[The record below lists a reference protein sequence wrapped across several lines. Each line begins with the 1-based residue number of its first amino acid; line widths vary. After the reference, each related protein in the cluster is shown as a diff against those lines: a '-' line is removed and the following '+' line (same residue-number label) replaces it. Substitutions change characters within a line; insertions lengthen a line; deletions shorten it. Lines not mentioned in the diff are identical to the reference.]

1 MSPVR
6 LTSRACLAFATA
18 RNAPQQSSVCLSI
31 SHSGH
36 SFIVALHQ
44 TPVTFVAARDTFTL
58 ERLRNDPSL
67 RALGLVVTDVLGE
80 GGSSIVYRARDDRH
94 GRDVAVK
101 VIRYAPQLE
110 RAAERFSQE
119 IRVAGHFRHPHILPL
134 FDSGTLEDGRR
145 FFVMP
150 VAPGRPLR
158 DVIDEGPMPV
168 DLAVRL
174 AREIAEAL
182 AHLHRCGFVHRD
194 VKPENVLVEA
204 GHAVLTDF
212 GLAVPMQ
219 PQTPQVPPAER
230 ESWWTTT
237 AAHKRFTSVGTI
249 VGTPY
254 YMSPEALFA
263 EGSLDDRID
272 IYALGVVLYEMLTG
286 DLPFGVT
293 TPEQLVARMMNSNLP
308 SVSAR
313 RTDVPAAVDAII
325 ARATKREASARYQTA
340 DQMAEALTQLGIGL
354 NASDNREAGRTRIR
368 RRIGIAALAVAML
381 VAGGGWLAARDTSL
395 DPNRIVVADLA
406 NDPGDASLAGVGV
419 LAGDIIAASL
429 TADDRLTVVNATAAL
444 PSHLQVNLLSADS
457 LTRETQTL
465 VQASRAG
472 LAVTGAYFR
481 TGKQLQVVVEVTDT
495 RSSRV
500 LGVAGPVYAETE
512 RPDSSLHAIADSV
525 VAILHRRN

>member
-1 MSPVR
+1 M
-6 LTSRACLAFATA
+6 
-18 RNAPQQSSVCLSI
+18 
-31 SHSGH
+31 
-36 SFIVALHQ
+36 
-44 TPVTFVAARDTFTL
+44 TFVAARDTMTL
-58 ERLRNDPSL
+58 ENLRADPSL

-101 VIRYAPQLE
+101 VIRHAPQLE

-119 IRVAGHFRHPHILPL
+119 IRVAGQLRHPHILPL

-145 FFVMP
+145 YFVMP
-150 VAPGRPLR
+150 VAQGRPLR
-158 DVIDEGPMPV
+158 DMIDEGPLPV
-168 DLAVRL
+168 GLSIRL

-182 AHLHRCGFVHRD
+182 AHVHRCGFVHRD

-212 GLAVPMQ
+212 GLAVPLQ
-219 PQTPQVPPAER
+219 SRAQQVSTAER
-230 ESWWTTT
+230 ESWWTST
-237 AAHKRFTSVGTI
+237 AAHKRFTSAGSI

-263 EGSLDDRID
+263 DGALDGRID

-325 ARATKREASARYQTA
+325 ARATMREAAARYQSA
-340 DQMAEALTQLGIGL
+340 DQMAEALTELGIGL

-368 RRIGIAALAVAML
+368 RVIGVASLSLAML
-381 VAGGGWLAARDTSL
+381 GAGGAWFASRNTSI
-395 DPNRIVVADLA
+395 DPHRIVVADLA
-406 NDPGDASLAGVGV
+406 NDTGDPSLAGVGV
-419 LAGDIIAASL
+419 LAGDIIAADL
-429 TADDRLTVVNATAAL
+429 TADDKFTVVNATVAL
-444 PSHLQVNLLSADS
+444 PSHLQAHLSVADS
-457 LTRETQTL
+457 TLSRETQAL
-465 VQASRAG
+465 VKASRAG
-472 LAVTGAYFR
+472 VAVTGAYFL
-481 TGKQLQVVVEVTDT
+481 TGNRLRVVVEVTDT
-495 RSSRV
+495 RTYRV
-500 LGVAGPVYAETE
+500 LGVVGPVYAETE

-525 VAILHRRN
+525 VAILHKHT